1 MLNLLKSLTTQW
13 PIRSLLLCLLP
24 WLLCCFSLCAK
35 DTAPATAIS
44 LNGYLSKEEFSKAA
58 SLMKKAEPRSTIIL
72 EINSNSGDLNAAMDF
87 AKILYIAKQ
96 ENEVIIITYIND
108 KALGPAAL
116 LPFAA
121 DELYVSHFVSWGD
134 IPLGSEGA
142 IPTNILRNQVISLIS
157 PRLPQ
162 AELLSQISAA
172 MSDAAAP
179 LPQAIPSAANKGGPL
194 VLNQQQLL
202 QLKLVQGV
210 LSPEDFRR
218 QRKLPEEPL
227 QQADAM
233 LSASLSKNK
242 DLLNQLQEH
251 IKYNVA
257 GVNSIG
263 HILIED
269 HTNSISQATWLYVK
283 NALDYYKEKKP
294 AFVIL
299 ELNTPGGEV
308 FAAQKISDAL
318 KDFDTQY
325 GIPVVCY
332 INNWA
337 ISAGAMLAYSCRFIV
352 TAKDGSMGA
361 AEPIILGEGEMKT
374 ASEKVNSALRAD
386 FANRASFFGRNP
398 NIAEAMVDK
407 DIILV
412 LRHNQ
417 IIKLD
422 SDTQVRT
429 TGPNPDVV
437 ISPKGKLLTLNA
449 EQMIDYDVAD
459 MLLLPEK
466 LELIT
471 PSERDTGKWPAS
483 KMLLFHAPFFDKIPE
498 ATVDSFQMDWKMRFF
513 ALLATP
519 LVSSMLLLG
528 VMLGFYVE
536 ITTPGFGVAGAIGV
550 ISLLLLLLSSFS
562 LEIANWLEIILLLT
576 GLAIILIDFFLL
588 PTFGLLGFAGL
599 MFFLVG
605 LIGALLPGL
614 GSIEY
619 EFDTKTFNA
628 AGQLMIERATWL
640 FGTLVVGTGLII
652 LLARYITPTIAA
664 YSKLVLA
671 GHEQDS
677 SQGYIAVDDPSKL
690 PPSGSVGEVLATL
703 RPTGKVIIA
712 GKIYDAISHG
722 EFIDKGMK
730 VSVTNVESNLLVVTA
745 ELEKTS

>member
-1 MLNLLKSLTTQW
+1 MTTHFHS
-13 PIRSLLLCLLP
+13 RSLVLWCFLP
-24 WLLCCFSLCAK
+24 WLLCCFSLCAN
-35 DTAPATAIS
+35 DTAPASPTAIS
-44 LNGYLSKEEFSKAA
+44 LKGYLSKEEFTKAA
-58 SLMKKAEPRSTIIL
+58 NQLKKVAHKSTIIL
-72 EINSNSGDLNAAMDF
+72 DINSNAGDLNAAINF

-96 ENEVIIITYIND
+96 EKQVVIIAYIND

-116 LPFAA
+116 LPFTA
-121 DELYVSHFVSWGD
+121 DELYVSLFVSWGD
-134 IPLGSEGA
+134 IPLGSEDTV
-142 IPTNILRNQVISLIS
+142 PTNILRNQVISLIS
-157 PRLPQ
+157 SGQSQ
-162 AELLSQISAA
+162 AELLSQIAAA
-172 MSDAAAP
+172 MSDATAP
-179 LPQAIPSAANKGGPL
+179 LPKTMPSVSHQGEPL
-194 VLNQQQLL
+194 VVNQKQL
-202 QLKLVQGV
+202 QELKLVQGI

-218 QRKLPEEPL
+218 KLKLPEPPPL
-227 QQADAM
+227 QADAI
-233 LSASLSKNK
+233 STASLSKNK
-242 DLLNQLQEH
+242 DLLSQLQAH

-269 HTNSISQATWLYVK
+269 HTSSITQATWLYVK

-325 GIPVVCY
+325 DIPVVCF

-361 AEPIILGEGEMKT
+361 AEPIILGEGSEMKT

-386 FANRASFFGRNP
+386 FANRARFFDRNP
-398 NIAEAMVDK
+398 DIAEAMVDK

-412 LRHNQ
+412 MRHNQ
-417 IIKLD
+417 IIKLNT
-422 SDTQVRT
+422 DTQVRT

-449 EQMIDYDVAD
+449 EQMIDFGVAD
-459 MLLLPEK
+459 LMLLPEK
-466 LELIT
+466 LPPIT
-471 PSERDTGKWPAS
+471 PAEVETGKWPAS
-483 KMLLFHAPFFDKIPE
+483 KMLLFHTPFFDRIPE
-498 ATVDSFQMDWKMRFF
+498 ATIDSYQMDWKMRFF

-519 LVSSMLLLG
+519 MVSSLLLLG

-576 GLAIILIDFFLL
+576 GLAIMLIDVFLL

-599 MFFLVG
+599 VFFVAG

-614 GSIEY
+614 DSVEY

-628 AGQLMIERATWL
+628 AGQLMIERATWF
-640 FGTLVVGTGLII
+640 FGTLLVGTGLII

-677 SQGYIAVDDPSKL
+677 SKGYIAVDDPSKL
-690 PPSGSVGEVLATL
+690 PPSGSSGEVLATL
-703 RPTGKVIIA
+703 RPTGKVMIA

-722 EFIDKGMK
+722 EFIDKG
-730 VSVTNVESNLLVVTA
+730 VQITVTNLESNLLVVTA
-745 ELEKTS
+745 EPKETS